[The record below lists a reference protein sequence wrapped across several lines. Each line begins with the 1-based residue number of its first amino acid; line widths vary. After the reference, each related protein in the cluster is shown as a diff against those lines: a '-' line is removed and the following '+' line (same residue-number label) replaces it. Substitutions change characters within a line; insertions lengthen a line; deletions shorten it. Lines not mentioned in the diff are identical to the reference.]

1 MRAKKTRFRLLNFY
15 EDWAEIKFCPKSRG
29 MLFPEEQLL
38 HAFVQKERQ
47 QRHQHALEQVERHD
61 REQHQ
66 RGEIR
71 DGPVDLRAHR
81 DDGLER
87 HPVHD
92 REAGNEEPGV
102 EEAPEHRHH
111 RRAHRERDD
120 RALLAQR
127 LLIHD
132 RRRQH
137 ERAAYQEVGQI
148 PHERGRRALEQQ
160 LDEHLQKLAHHARHR
175 PEVKRADQHRQLT
188 EIQLVE

>member
-47 QRHQHALEQVERHD
+47 QRHQYALEQVERHD

-92 REAGNEEPGV
+92 REAGNEVPEMQGQ
-102 EEAPEHRHH
+102 EAAP
-111 RRAHRERDD
+111 
-120 RALLAQR
+120 
-127 LLIHD
+127 
-132 RRRQH
+132 
-137 ERAAYQEVGQI
+137 
-148 PHERGRRALEQQ
+148 
-160 LDEHLQKLAHHARHR
+160 
-175 PEVKRADQHRQLT
+175 
-188 EIQLVE
+188 